1 MTKLLITSGRRKRD
15 HKQEELVGIRTVFQ
29 HEKEYKSKLDIE
41 LELDSEDDSKE
52 FDFFIPPTNK
62 DNWSTSFAAS
72 PLIAVMEEKT
82 TSPINLPTLK

>member
-41 LELDSEDDSKE
+41 W
-52 FDFFIPPTNK
+52 N
-62 DNWSTSFAAS
+62 
-72 PLIAVMEEKT
+72 
-82 TSPINLPTLK
+82 